1 MIRRTC
7 WAWAGLLLSLL
18 VGLGGAVEAAM
29 VSASAPERPRRFF
42 DTAAMTSPGRTIAVA
57 AGEDFQAALDNAQPG
72 DTITLEAGAVFT
84 GPFRLPRKNGN
95 GWILVR
101 TSAPDGRLPMP
112 GTRVDPSDAPAMP
125 KLVAASDSVLSTA
138 EGAHHF
144 RFVGVEI
151 MPTAG
156 VSLTNLVQLGK
167 GETAIDRL
175 PHHLVFERCYLHG
188 DPAKGARRGIALN
201 SRYTAVID
209 SYLSDFKEH
218 GADTQA
224 IAGWNGD
231 GPFVIVN
238 NYLEAAGENVLFG
251 GADPTIRNLVPSD
264 IEIRQNHIAKPLRWK
279 PGEPGYEGTP
289 WQVKNLLELKNAR
302 RVRIEGNLLE
312 NNWKQAQNGFAIL
325 FTVRNQDGRAPWSV
339 VEDVIFEDNVVR
351 HSGGGI
357 SMHGRDD
364 NHPSQQTRR
373 ILIRNNLFEDID
385 GSRWGGGGTL
395 LQIINGTTDVVFER
409 NTAFQSGSII
419 VTEGAPQVRFVY
431 RLNLTPHNE
440 YGITGAGTGTGG
452 ATFDRFLP
460 RAVVEKNV
468 IVGGSASHYPRGNFF
483 PRSLDDVGFV
493 DLARGDYRLAEKS
506 RYRQGSDTPGVD
518 RDALQIAMSAEAPR
532 AVQR

>member
-1 MIRRTC
+1 MISRTC
-7 WAWAGLLLSLL
+7 WALAGLLLSLL
-18 VGLGGAVEAAM
+18 VGLGAVEAAT

-95 GWILVR
+95 GWILIR

-112 GTRVDPSDAPAMP
+112 GTRVDPSDAHAMP

-151 MPTAG
+151 MPTGG

-167 GETAIDRL
+167 GETAIERL

-209 SYLSDFKEH
+209 SYLSDFKEL

-251 GADPTIRNLVPSD
+251 GADPTIGNLVPSD
-264 IEIRQNHIAKPLRWK
+264 IEIRQNHIVKPLRWK

-289 WQVKNLLELKNAR
+289 WQVKNLFELKNAR

-351 HSGGGI
+351 HSGAGI

-409 NTAFQSGSII
+409 NTAFQRGSII

-493 DLARGDYRLAEKS
+493 DLARGDYRLADKS

-518 RDALQIAMSAEAPR
+518 RDALQTAMSAEAPR